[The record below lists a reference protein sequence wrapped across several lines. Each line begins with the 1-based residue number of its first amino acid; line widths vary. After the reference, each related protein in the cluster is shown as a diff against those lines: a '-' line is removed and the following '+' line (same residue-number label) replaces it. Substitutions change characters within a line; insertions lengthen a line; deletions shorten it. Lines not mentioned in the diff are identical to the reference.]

1 VRVSR
6 GRLASELA
14 LVTLGVT
21 TLGVKFLLDSAD
33 LLHLAPTTSLR
44 LNLAATTTLAA
55 GVVLGVVDRA
65 RGQQREQQAAVQR
78 LLDLGPAR
86 SGRLQRARDI
96 SPYHIGVSRSRYADH
111 HDPYVARTVD
121 AQLDQALREHSLV
134 LVVGASKAGKS
145 RTAFE
150 AVRRVLPDAAL
161 LVPKAENGVLR
172 ELFGPTSP
180 VKVGRGPVVV
190 WLDDLDRFL
199 HADGLDGALLNR
211 LAEQQP
217 RVVVV
222 GTIVALRRQRL
233 HGSAE
238 ELGVGWQA
246 RQVLARAVQVE
257 LPSDLT
263 DPERRHAEQ
272 AYPDESFEHAGIG
285 ERLAAVELLIDKYR
299 ADQGAARPVG
309 WAVAQAAVDWR
320 RVGMARPIPEPLLR
334 ELSQAYLR
342 EAKVNLD
349 PTEQDFQQG
358 LAWALEPA
366 VSHVALLERIDDAG
380 GSRGYQ
386 ALDYLVAVCDG
397 QDGSPPQPVRDAT
410 WPFVFGHVPAADVL
424 HVGFTA
430 YTRGL
435 RDVAQRAWQLVTQSG
450 DHAAGQAAYDLGI
463 LLEEQGDLEGAQTAF
478 QLAVDSS
485 HPAAAPLAAVRLG
498 QLLADSG
505 DLDAAKARYEFAI
518 ASRYGPAAA
527 DATLLLAELR
537 LLDPRYLLEA
547 DVQELGRPPSVA
559 RTQSG
564 YEVRC
569 VAWHAFDVLRDRR
582 NPERLE
588 QLRLI
593 ARQVGADRLAD
604 RIAALEPPRPW
615 SVRWAHWEVKSPHRL
630 VGRHDGALSAVAVAE
645 LDGQP
650 VVVSGSH
657 DRTVQVWDLAS
668 GQQLRALHGHNSA
681 VYALAVAEL
690 DGRPVIVSGSSDPTV
705 RVWVYLSAASR

>member
-1 VRVSR
+1 VRGARVSR

-14 LVTLGVT
+14 LVVLG
-21 TLGVKFLLDSAD
+21 LSALAVKFFLDSAD
-33 LLHLAPTTSLR
+33 LLQLAPTTSLR
-44 LNLAATTTLAA
+44 LNLVAAATAAA
-55 GVVLGVVDRA
+55 GAVLGVVDRV
-65 RGQQREQQAAVQR
+65 RGQQREQRAAVQR

-96 SPYHIGVSRSRYADH
+96 SPYHIGVSRSRYAGD
-111 HDPYVARTVD
+111 HDPYVARTID

-150 AVRRVLPDAAL
+150 AVRRVLPDAVL
-161 LVPKAENGVLR
+161 LVPKAEPGVLR

-199 HADGLDGALLNR
+199 HPDGLDGALLNR

-222 GTIVALRRQRL
+222 GTIVAQRRQRL
-233 HGSAE
+233 DGSAE

-246 RQVLARAVQVE
+246 RQVLARAMEVQ

-263 DPERRHAEQ
+263 DRERTGAQE
-272 AYPDESFEHAGIG
+272 AYPDESFERTGIG
-285 ERLAAVELLIDKYR
+285 ERLAAVELLVGKYR
-299 ADQGAARPVG
+299 ADQEAPRPVG

-334 ELSQAYLR
+334 ELSQAYLQ
-342 EAKVNLD
+342 EARVNLN
-349 PTEQDFQQG
+349 PTEQDYQQG

-366 VSHVALLERIDDAG
+366 VSRVALLERIEGVG
-380 GSRGYQ
+380 GGCGYQ
-386 ALDYLVAVCDG
+386 ALDYLVAICDG

-410 WPFVFGHVPAADVL
+410 WPSVLGHLPAADVL

-435 RDVAQRAWQLVTQSG
+435 GDVAQRAWQLVAKSG

-463 LLEEQGDLEGAQTAF
+463 LLQEQKDLEGAQTAF

-485 HPAAAPLAAVRLG
+485 HPTAAPSAAVRLG
-498 QLLADSG
+498 QLLG
-505 DLDAAKARYEFAI
+505 DRGNFNAARASYEFAI

-527 DATLLLAELR
+527 DATLLLAELP

-547 DVQELGRPPSVA
+547 DLHELGRPPSVA

-569 VAWHAFDVLRDRR
+569 VAWHGFDVLCDRR

-588 QLRLI
+588 QLKLI
-593 ARQVGADRLAD
+593 ARQLGAD
-604 RIAALEPPRPW
+604 
-615 SVRWAHWEVKSPHRL
+615 HL
-630 VGRHDGALSAVAVAE
+630 VGLCQVGGRRVGCEEPSLPVQAQGSRLWVASHQPNWPGSVDAWKPSPRTCSRRCHVPISA
-645 LDGQP
+645 P
-650 VVVSGSH
+650 VGSATCA
-657 DRTVQVWDLAS
+657 D
-668 GQQLRALHGHNSA
+668 
-681 VYALAVAEL
+681 
-690 DGRPVIVSGSSDPTV
+690 
-705 RVWVYLSAASR
+705 